1 MEIKSDVS
9 LKGGNWRKA
18 LDVFAPF
25 FPQSLQPNYS
35 IFVISM
41 SIGIM
46 YDRQLDVAGEES
58 EEEKD
63 NRASVPRTVLHP
75 HNTDLDF
82 LFQSAILTSS
92 CVEYTDDERMSLAF
106 NTVCEIKIDRLEFL
120 SKFANFGVGKLLEQ
134 ASDDPVET
142 MEKIRN
148 FLAST
153 IEGYNYEIDAI
164 SDDDLSIEDL

>member
-63 NRASVPRTVLHP
+63 NRPESLDAVKMLHANED
-75 HNTDLDF
+75 HTYISSEDLYDHM
-82 LFQSAILTSS
+82 
-92 CVEYTDDERMSLAF
+92 D
-106 NTVCEIKIDRLEFL
+106 KIGFFI
-120 SKFANFGVGKLLEQ
+120 S
-134 ASDDPVET
+134 
-142 MEKIRN
+142 
-148 FLAST
+148 
-153 IEGYNYEIDAI
+153 I
-164 SDDDLSIEDL
+164 SDFNIFVC